1 MYASSTSRKMLQT
14 MLCPVRTMSIPD
26 SWNSK
31 SRRTQDTVPKK
42 KHFSEDTV
50 ELRRRNHLSVGI
62 ATDTRTE
69 KKNHGIREVHVQSA
83 CTPQR
88 ER

>member
-1 MYASSTSRKMLQT
+1 MLQT

-26 SWNSK
+26 NWNSK
-31 SRRTQDTVPKK
+31 SRRTQDAVTKK

-83 CTPQR
+83 CTPQQ